1 MLTIAGNGMGEYD
14 FSNIELDFC
23 KFDRIVCDKNFKDD
37 GANVLKLGYKEAK
50 EYILTH
56 HEKQD
61 ILYVVTG
68 SPLFFSAGT
77 LIAKQLP
84 KEKVKIINNTSSK
97 DYLLEKLMISEND
110 VGVFSLHGRSRV
122 DLNEFFRKKYTLVL
136 CDEKSLDRLKET
148 LKYLKKD
155 DYSVMIGY
163 KLGYKDEV
171 IKEIDLD
178 CDEFN
183 LKEPY
188 VLLFEKRFE
197 VKVLS
202 EDSEFETERGM
213 ITKKLKRAITLQ
225 SLDLMPNEILWD
237 VGSGSGSCA
246 IEAYKRYR
254 VKTYLFEKNPT
265 RIEYIKKNLANHK
278 VIDTHLFEGDA
289 EEFFDSIKES
299 PDKVFV
305 GGGGSEVIKRLPSL
319 YKKLKSGGKMLI
331 SAITLKNLSQ
341 MIEVLNTANIE
352 YEVSSYSITS
362 YKGKLDLI
370 EPQRM
375 LFNIVVLKQI

>member
-23 KFDRIVCDKNFKDD
+23 KFDRIVCDKNFKDS
-37 GANVLKLGYKEAK
+37 GNNVLKLSYKEAK
-50 EYILTH
+50 EYILSH
-56 HEKQD
+56 HED
-61 ILYVVTG
+61 ENILYVVTG
-68 SPLFFSAGT
+68 SPLFFSAGA

-110 VGVFSLHGRSRV
+110 VGFFSLHGRNRV

-155 DYSVMIGY
+155 DYSVRIGY
-163 KLGYKDEV
+163 KLGYTDEV
-171 IKEIDLD
+171 IKEIDLTSK
-178 CDEFN
+178 EFN

-197 VKVLS
+197 VNVLS

-265 RIEYIKKNLANHK
+265 RIEFIKQNLTNHK
-278 VIDTHLFEGDA
+278 VIDTQLFEGNA
-289 EEFFDSIKES
+289 EEFFESMDES
-299 PDKVFV
+299 PDKIFV
-305 GGGGSEVIKRLPSL
+305 GGGGSEVIKKLPYL
-319 YKKLKSGGKMLI
+319 HDRLKSTGMMLI
-331 SAITLKNLSQ
+331 SAITLKNLSL
-341 MIEVLNTANIE
+341 MIEVLNSANLE
-352 YEVSSYSITS
+352 YEVSSYSITT

-375 LFNIVVLKQI
+375 LFNILVLK

>member
-14 FSNIELDFC
+14 FSNLEVEFC
-23 KFDRIVCDKNFKDD
+23 KFDRIVCDKNFKDS
-37 GANVLKLGYKEAK
+37 GGNVLKLSYKDAK
-50 EYILTH
+50 EYILQNY
-56 HEKQD
+56 EREN

-110 VGVFSLHGRSRV
+110 VGVVSLHGRKRL
-122 DLNEFFRKKYTLVL
+122 DLSEFFRKRYTFVL
-136 CDEKSLDRLKET
+136 CDEKSIERLKEV

-155 DYSVMIGY
+155 DYTVTIGY
-163 KLGYKDEV
+163 KMGYSDEV

-178 CDEFN
+178 EKGFD
-183 LKEPY
+183 LKNPY

-197 VKVLS
+197 VNVLS
-202 EDSEFETERGM
+202 EDSEFETQRGM

-246 IEAYKRYR
+246 IEAYKRYK

-265 RIEYIKKNLANHK
+265 RIEFIKQNLANHK
-278 VIDTHLFEGDA
+278 VVDTHLFEGNA
-289 EEFFDSIKES
+289 EEFFEKVEEN
-299 PDKVFV
+299 PDKIFV
-305 GGGGSEVIKRLPSL
+305 GGGGSEVIKKLPYLHDRLN
-319 YKKLKSGGKMLI
+319 KDGKMLI

-341 MIEVLNTANIE
+341 MIQVLDSASLE
-352 YEVSSYSITS
+352 YEVSSYSLTS
-362 YKGKLDLI
+362 YKGKLNMI

-375 LFNIVVLKQI
+375 LFNILLEK